1 MASPGTAGRPFA
13 STKLLVL
20 KERSGCEMTV
30 KTVGSARSAVVGSS
44 VGVAAT
50 SALLMK
56 AWLLTMVPSASGKAM
71 VARKPSWVEA
81 PAASAGMVQVM
92 VPPVSVPP
100 FAMTSEVREAVST
113 ASVTVTFAAS
123 SVPELVTV
131 MV

>member
-20 KERSGCEMTV
+20 KERSGRETTV
-30 KTVGSARSAVVGSS
+30 KTVGSAGSAVVGSS

-56 AWLLTMVPSASGKAM
+56 AWLLTLVPSASGKAM
-71 VARKPSWVEA
+71 VARKPTWVEA
-81 PAASAGMVQVM
+81 PTASAGMVQVM
-92 VPPVSVPP
+92 VPPVWVPP
-100 FAMTSEVREAVST
+100 FPMTKEVSDAVST
-113 ASVTVTFAAS
+113 ASLTVTLAAF
-123 SVPELVTV
+123 SVPVLVTV

>member
-20 KERSGCEMTV
+20 KERSGRETTV
-30 KTVGSARSAVVGSS
+30 KTVGSAGSAVVGSS

-71 VARKPSWVEA
+71 VARKPTWVEA
-81 PAASAGMVQVM
+81 PTASAGMVQVM
-92 VPPVSVPP
+92 VLPDWVPP
-100 FAMTSEVREAVST
+100 FPMTKEVSDAVST
-113 ASVTVTFAAS
+113 ASLTVTLAAF
-123 SVPELVTV
+123 SVPVLVTV